1 MRNTEIKDNLYDLYS
16 VYQQYKA
23 LFNYYK
29 QNKSMKTRE
38 EISERIEYIKKN
50 KIKQKNELE
59 TLFWVL
65 NIDGEEYAND

>member
-23 LFNYYK
+23 LFNYYQ

-59 TLFWVL
+59 TLLWVL
-65 NIDGEEYAND
+65 NIGGDEYVND

>member
-23 LFNYYK
+23 LFNYYQ

-65 NIDGEEYAND
+65 NIDGDEYVND

>member
-23 LFNYYK
+23 LFNYYQ

-38 EISERIEYIKKN
+38 EMSERIEYIKKN

-59 TLFWVL
+59 TLLWVL
-65 NIDGEEYAND
+65 NIDGDEYVND

>member
-23 LFNYYK
+23 LFNYYQ
-29 QNKSMKTRE
+29 QNKSMKTRD

-50 KIKQKNELE
+50 KIKQKSELE
-59 TLFWVL
+59 TLLWVL
-65 NIDGEEYAND
+65 GLDGDINVDD

>member
-65 NIDGEEYAND
+65 NIDGEEYVND

>member
-1 MRNTEIKDNLYDLYS
+1 MRNTEIKDNLYGLYS

-23 LFNYYK
+23 LFNYYQ

-65 NIDGEEYAND
+65 NIDGDEYVND

>member
-23 LFNYYK
+23 LFNYYQ
-29 QNKSMKTRE
+29 QNKSMKTRK

-59 TLFWVL
+59 TLLWVL
-65 NIDGEEYAND
+65 NIDGDEYVND

>member
-23 LFNYYK
+23 LFNYYQ

-65 NIDGEEYAND
+65 NIDGEEYVND

>member
-23 LFNYYK
+23 LFNYYQ

-59 TLFWVL
+59 TLLWVL
-65 NIDGEEYAND
+65 NIDGDEYVND

>member
-16 VYQQYKA
+16 VYKQYKA
-23 LFNYYK
+23 LFNYYQ

-65 NIDGEEYAND
+65 NIDGDEYVND